1 MFKDNNN
8 NALFSEGNIQKCL
21 SEKRKQQ
28 HRIGFMDTKFC
39 YVCSS
44 CDISVSILFP
54 DNFLDIYLR
63 KPIKNSS
70 DICGERADM

>member
-1 MFKDNNN
+1 
-8 NALFSEGNIQKCL
+8 
-21 SEKRKQQ
+21 
-28 HRIGFMDTKFC
+28 MDTKFC

-54 DNFLDIYLR
+54 GNFLDIYLR